1 MAHLQ
6 VQGLHKTFDGIIAV
20 NDLSFDVQRNEIC
33 AIIGPNGAGKTTTFN
48 LLSGVLPAN
57 RGEIFFDGNEIL
69 GLPPHDIAR
78 RGMVRTFQTV
88 SLFDSMT
95 VLDNVKVGCH
105 GKAGAGLFSAALRTP
120 GLRREEKEITKKA
133 MEALKLLGV
142 ADRAYDQAGSL
153 PFGQQRL
160 VDIARA
166 LAAEPEMLLLDEPAA
181 GLNAHETA
189 ELASLVLALKN
200 RGLTVMIIEHDMELI
215 MEIADSIVVL
225 DQGMKIAYG
234 PPALIQKEP
243 KVIIAYLGDEE

>member
-6 VQGLHKTFDGIIAV
+6 VQGLHKTFDGITAV

-48 LLSGVLPAN
+48 LLSGVLPAD
-57 RGEIFFDGNEIL
+57 RGRIFFDGNEIL

-166 LAAEPEMLLLDEPAA
+166 LASDPELILLDEPAA
-181 GLNAHETA
+181 GLNAHETT
-189 ELASLVLALKN
+189 ELATLIAALKN

-225 DQGMKIAYG
+225 DQGMKIACG
-234 PPALIQKEP
+234 PPAAIQKDH

>member
-1 MAHLQ
+1 M
-6 VQGLHKTFDGIIAV
+6 
-20 NDLSFDVQRNEIC
+20 VQRNEIF

-48 LLSGVLPAN
+48 LLSGVLPAD
-57 RGEIFFDGNEIL
+57 RGKIFFDGNEIL

-105 GKAGAGLFSAALRTP
+105 GKAGAGLFSAAFRT
-120 GLRREEKEITKKA
+120 GSLRREEKEITKKA
-133 MEALKLLGV
+133 LQALELLGV
-142 ADRAYDQAGSL
+142 ADRAFDQAGSL

-166 LAAEPEMLLLDEPAA
+166 LASDPEMILLDEPAA
-181 GLNAHETA
+181 GLNAHETT
-189 ELASLVLALKN
+189 ELASLILALKN

-215 MEIADSIVVL
+215 MEIADNIVVL
-225 DQGMKIAYG
+225 EQGVRIACG
-234 PPALIQKEP
+234 PPPVIQKDP
-243 KVIIAYLGDEE
+243 KVIVAYLGEEE

>member
-6 VQGLHKTFDGIIAV
+6 VQGLHKTFDAVTAV
-20 NDLSFDVQRNEIC
+20 NDLSFDVRRNEIC

-48 LLSGVLPAN
+48 LLSGVLPAD
-57 RGEIFFDGNEIL
+57 RGKIFFDGNEIL
-69 GLPPHDIAR
+69 GLAPHDIAR

-166 LAAEPEMLLLDEPAA
+166 LAAQPEMLLLDEPAA
-181 GLNAHETA
+181 GLNAQETA
-189 ELASLVLALKN
+189 ELASLVFSLKKQ
-200 RGLTVMIIEHDMELI
+200 GLTVMIIEHDMELI

-225 DQGMKIAYG
+225 DQGMKIACG
-234 PPALIQKEP
+234 PPVVIQKEP
-243 KVIIAYLGDEE
+243 RVIIAYLGDED

>member
-6 VQGLHKTFDGIIAV
+6 VQGLHKTFDGITAV
-20 NDLSFDVQRNEIC
+20 NDLSFEVQRNEIF

-48 LLSGVLPAN
+48 LLSGVLAAD
-57 RGEIFFDGNEIL
+57 RGRVFFGGHEIL
-69 GLPPHDIAR
+69 GLEPHDIAR

-181 GLNAHETA
+181 GLNAQETA
-189 ELASLVLALKN
+189 ELASLVFSLKKQ
-200 RGLTVMIIEHDMELI
+200 GLTVMIIEHDMELI

-225 DQGMKIAYG
+225 DQGMKIACG
-234 PPALIQKEP
+234 PPAVIQKEP
-243 KVIIAYLGDEE
+243 RVIIAYLGDED

>member
-6 VQGLHKTFDGIIAV
+6 VQGLHKTFDGITAV
-20 NDLSFDVQRNEIC
+20 NDLSFDVRRNEIC

-48 LLSGVLPAN
+48 LLSGVLPAD
-57 RGEIFFDGNEIL
+57 RGKIFFDGNEIL

-120 GLRREEKEITKKA
+120 GLRREEKQITKKA
-133 MEALKLLGV
+133 MESLKLLGV
-142 ADRAYDQAGSL
+142 ADRAGHQAGSL

-166 LAAEPEMLLLDEPAA
+166 LASDPEVILLDEPAA
-181 GLNAHETA
+181 GLNAHETT
-189 ELASLVLALKN
+189 ELASLILALKH

-225 DQGMKIAYG
+225 DQGMKIAFG
-234 PPALIQKEP
+234 PPAAIQKDP
-243 KVIIAYLGDEE
+243 RVITAYLGDED

>member
-6 VQGLHKTFDGIIAV
+6 VQGLHKTFDAVTAV
-20 NDLSFDVQRNEIC
+20 NNLSFDVRRNEIC
-33 AIIGPNGAGKTTTFN
+33 AIIGPNGAGKTSTFN
-48 LLSGVLPAN
+48 LLSGVLPAD
-57 RGEIFFDGNEIL
+57 RGKIFFDGNEIL

-120 GLRREEKEITKKA
+120 SLRREEKEITKKA

-142 ADRAYDQAGSL
+142 ADRACDQAGSL

-166 LAAEPEMLLLDEPAA
+166 LASDPEMILLDEPAA

-189 ELASLVLALKN
+189 ELASLILALKN

-225 DQGMKIAYG
+225 DQGMKIACG
-234 PPALIQKEP
+234 PPADIQKDP
-243 KVIIAYLGDEE
+243 RVITAYLGDED

>member
-6 VQGLHKTFDGIIAV
+6 VQGLHKAFGAV
-20 NDLSFDVQRNEIC
+20 TAVGDLSFDVQRNEIC

-48 LLSGVLPAN
+48 LLSGVLPSD
-57 RGEIFFDGNEIL
+57 RGRIFFDGSEIL
-69 GLPPHDIAR
+69 GLAPHEIAR

-105 GKAGAGLFSAALRTP
+105 GRARAGLFSAALRTP
-120 GLRREEKEITKKA
+120 GLRREEREITKKA
-133 MEALKLLGV
+133 MRALQLLGV
-142 ADRAYDQAGSL
+142 AERAFDQAGSL

-166 LAAEPEMLLLDEPAA
+166 LAAEPEMILLDEPAA

-189 ELASLVLALKN
+189 ELASLIAALKS

-215 MEIADSIVVL
+215 MDIADSIVVL
-225 DQGMKIAYG
+225 DQGEKIAFG
-234 PPALIQKEP
+234 PPAAVQKDP
-243 KVIIAYLGDEE
+243 RVIAAYLGEED

>member
-6 VQGLHKTFDGIIAV
+6 VQGLHKTFDGITAV
-20 NDLSFDVQRNEIC
+20 NDLSFDVRRNEIC

-48 LLSGVLPAN
+48 LLSGVLTAD
-57 RGEIFFDGNEIL
+57 RGRIFFDGQEVL
-69 GLPPHDIAR
+69 GMPPHDIAR

-105 GKAGAGLFSAALRTP
+105 ARAGAGLFSAAFRT
-120 GLRREEKEITKKA
+120 GSLRREEKEITDKA
-133 MEALKLLGV
+133 MQALKLLGV
-142 ADRAYDQAGSL
+142 ADRARDQAGSL

-166 LAAEPEMLLLDEPAA
+166 LASQPEMILLDEPAA

-189 ELASLVLALKN
+189 ELAALILALKS

-215 MEIADSIVVL
+215 MDIADSIVVL
-225 DQGMKIAYG
+225 DQGARIAFG
-234 PPALIQKEP
+234 PPAAIQKDQR
-243 KVIIAYLGDEE
+243 VIAAYLGEED